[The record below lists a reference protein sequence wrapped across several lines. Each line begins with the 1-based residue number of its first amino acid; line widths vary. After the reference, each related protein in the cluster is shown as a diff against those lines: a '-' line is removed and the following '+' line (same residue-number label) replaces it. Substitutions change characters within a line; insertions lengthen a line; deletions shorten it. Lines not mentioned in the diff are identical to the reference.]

1 MMEIASGPYVPVETM
16 SAPEQAADMK
26 DFRTLK
32 DGFAQACMNETAI
45 NNLGAE
51 PLLALGTS
59 SPVSPGPGVTWSF
72 FIVIQSLLL
81 ISILD

>member
-16 SAPEQAADMK
+16 SAPEQAVDMK
-26 DFRTLK
+26 NFRTQK
-32 DGFAQACMNETAI
+32 DGFAACLNETAI
-45 NNLGAE
+45 NNLGAD
-51 PLLALGTS
+51 PLLALLGTS